1 MIQRAL
7 QRFESTIHSDQT
19 RKNYKRH
26 LDYFR
31 KFFEIKDYD
40 SILSIPS
47 EKAQEMVEDYLVH
60 LKNTKPSN
68 SATASIWGIKHFFVM
83 NRIKLDWEI
92 IRKMLPQREVKSGNK
107 AWTTEHIQKILSYA
121 KTKRNRA
128 LIHFLSSTGGRIGVF
143 DHDLKMKHLSDVGHG
158 CKKIVFYAG
167 FKDESFSFLIPEALS
182 ALQEYHEER
191 KRDGEVFDDETP
203 IFRLSYQL
211 GSSLAKQ
218 MNSACEQKITDR
230 IVKSSGIQRKKIG
243 YASEIQINHG
253 FRKRFST
260 ILKMTGVN
268 WSIAEKLIG
277 HKTGLD
283 TTYFKPSVEECFSE
297 FRKAISE
304 LSIDDSI
311 RYEEKIKNKDEK
323 IKEFETDSVRRITN
337 LEMMISEMA
346 KRLETKS

>member
-1 MIQRAL
+1 MKQRAL

-31 KFFEIKDYD
+31 KFFKITDYD

-47 EKAQEMVEDYLVH
+47 DEAQEMVEDYLVH
-60 LKNTKPSN
+60 LKNTKPAN
-68 SATASIWGIKHFFVM
+68 SATANIWGIKHFFVM

-92 IRKMLPQREVKSGNK
+92 IRKMLPHREVKSGNK
-107 AWTTEHIQKILSYA
+107 AWTTEHIQKLLTYS

-128 LIHFLSSTGGRIGVF
+128 LIHFFASTGCRIGVF
-143 DHDLKMKHLSDVGHG
+143 DHDLKMKHLSDVGYG
-158 CKKIVFYAG
+158 CKKIEFYAG
-167 FKDESFSFLIPEALS
+167 FNEEYFSFLIPEALS
-182 ALQEYHEER
+182 ALEEYHEER
-191 KRDGEVFDDETP
+191 KRDGEIFDDETP
-203 IFRLSYQL
+203 IFRLTYQL
-211 GSSLAKQ
+211 GSSLAKP
-218 MNSACEQKITDR
+218 MNSICAQKITDR
-230 IVKSSGIQRKKIG
+230 VVKNSGIQRKKIG

-283 TTYFKPSVEECFSE
+283 SVYFKPSIEECFSE
-297 FRKAISE
+297 FRKAIPE

-311 RYEEKIKNKDEK
+311 RLEEEIKNKDDQ
-323 IKEFETDSVRRITN
+323 IKELETDKDRRITN
-337 LEMMISEMA
+337 LEMMVSEIA
-346 KRLETKS
+346 KRLEAKS